1 MKLSNSKYEPMSGD
15 TVSSENLR
23 PVQSLKQ
30 HWKCLK
36 QHWKNGE
43 AALLELIKLLH
54 NRYEGKR

>member
-23 PVQSLKQ
+23 PVQNLQ
-30 HWKCLK
+30 CLK

-54 NRYEGKR
+54 NCYEGKR